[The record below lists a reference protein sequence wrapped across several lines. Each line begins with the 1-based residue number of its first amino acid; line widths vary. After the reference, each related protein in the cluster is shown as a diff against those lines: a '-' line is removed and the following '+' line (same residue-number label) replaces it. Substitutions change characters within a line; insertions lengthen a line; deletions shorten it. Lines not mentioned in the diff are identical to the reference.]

1 MKYVGFKQ
9 CSKLS
14 FVILFYAWAHFSAL
28 PSGTTDMTAPSV
40 KTEIGIQMEDSEH
53 LLVENIVKIKVN
65 KVRDGIA
72 MIGHLQKMSE
82 CLG

>member
-1 MKYVGFKQ
+1 M
-9 CSKLS
+9 
-14 FVILFYAWAHFSAL
+14 
-28 PSGTTDMTAPSV
+28 DMTAPSV

-82 CLG
+82 SLG